1 MRKARRLSSSL
12 VLISSAAVGVGSVVA
27 VQSLDRTAEQV
38 LGSLRGPLERSLSTA
53 LGHPF
58 TLGSY
63 QGLRPWGV
71 ALGETTIAPISSD
84 RSTIKVQGLSVHLAP
99 LASLRQWQPVLRLK
113 LQGLT
118 GALDRQPDGRYWQF
132 GEVPQGGDAP
142 PDLDLR
148 FELDQPARIRLTP
161 SGEQLQLTSR
171 GSVQIARKRFTAFSK
186 LHWPGRAGSLDLE
199 AKGGW
204 GRPELVLTSRLRS
217 LDLARLEP
225 LLPAP
230 DATDLSGQAGGELAI
245 QWTPGRFRCQG
256 QLQIKDLELRN
267 TTLPEPLR
275 SSAVGLR
282 CRDDRLSL
290 DRSRFRLGEWR
301 ADARGSVQ
309 RHGPVDLRINVVSSQ
324 RKDRVQLQLDGPW
337 SNPRWNL
344 AGVLSLPEL
353 DGPLRLQGQLRTPWI
368 DPGTRQIQVQT
379 AQLTA
384 PGLRLRLDGT
394 IGEQIDLRSRELSL
408 APSLWQRWP
417 ALKQTLGE
425 TSAISG
431 TLRASGPLASP
442 ELALDLAQ
450 ERNLLLQQWDLR
462 ASWSK
467 ATGVVALDRFNS
479 PVLRAAAQLP
489 VRWQDGAAQPGE
501 LKAGFAL
508 TSLPLA
514 RLSALAALPLN
525 GQLSARGR
533 LQGPLKDLNS
543 TVALDLLRPGAG
555 PLQLPERWQGQLTGT
570 SGSAFDLRLASQAAG
585 SDGSLTARLGASG
598 WPLQADLRRGG
609 GRLTVRSDA
618 RRQLRWKADQLSI
631 DGLQLTLP
639 TTSSSG
645 SLQGR
650 LSGDGALALTPLELV
665 GSLDLD
671 DPQLRGIG
679 LNRIELEGRVSAGRF
694 QARGRLQ
701 PQQGE
706 IQLTAQGRVGAD
718 LRSRIV
724 ASGLD
729 VPWLVQMTRQLRDG
743 QPAVAGITGRAEDL
757 GTLMIETFGG
767 SLDGHLRALR
777 QSRLWLEA
785 YDRDHPQARVD
796 PGDLRGRLDAVLNL
810 AGPDLASLSLEAEAR
825 AHLWLDGDD
834 QDRVLQ
840 LEPVVAQL
848 SGPLQ
853 GGQGRFSL
861 LHLPF
866 SLLALVVPVPS
877 VLRGAI
883 GATGSYDLTGRGP
896 LLTTELALEQARF
909 GAQALRLERRA
920 VVLSSDGLELDL
932 ALRSDGAAEALKV
945 RGRIPLTLRDA
956 LDLELEGHGD
966 ALSFLAASAGDAL
979 TLTRG
984 SSDLRLM
991 LSGYLDQPQA
1001 NGFLVVRDG
1010 AFTAAE
1016 QAFNNVNASLLFDF
1030 NRVEVSQLE
1039 ATLGSGG
1046 SLSAAGAIG
1055 LFIPRD
1061 EETPLSIR
1069 LTKATIRQDMVD
1081 LAADA
1086 EITLRGS
1093 LSQPLISGQ
1102 LNLRNGVIQPR
1113 SGLLSRL
1120 RKGGGSSLQQGVQPS
1135 QGNGSTPFSTAALLE
1150 DSWDFQDPLVLFGP
1164 GAPAQLPAAFQALMP
1179 DLSAVRFR
1187 NFRLGLGP
1195 DLQVRMPPLISFRGG
1210 GQLLVNGP
1218 LDPSLQLRGLIRLNR
1233 GRINLFSSTFR
1244 LDSRAPNVAVFTPS
1258 LGLVPFVDI
1267 AMKTRVSDSVQPG
1280 TAGNAGTANVFDN
1293 NGLGSIGD
1301 GGGQLRLVKV
1311 TVDAAGPADRLIGN
1325 LDLRSVPPMSEPQL
1339 LALIG
1344 GNSLSGLA
1352 GAGGAALATVLG
1364 QSLLSPVLGT
1374 LTDALGQ
1381 RLQIALFPT
1390 YVTPDVKDDDERR
1403 SGRVAPTFTLVT
1415 EIGVDVTD
1423 RFDFSVLAAPNTS
1436 DVPPQATVT
1445 YQVTPN
1451 TALSGSVDS
1460 NGTWQSQLQLFFR
1473 F

>member
-1 MRKARRLSSSL
+1 MRKARRLSRSL

-38 LGSLRGPLERSLSTA
+38 LGSLRGPLERNLSSA
-53 LGHPF
+53 LGHPI
-58 TLGSY
+58 TIGSY
-63 QGLRPWGV
+63 QGLRLWGV
-71 ALGETTIAPISSD
+71 ALGETTIAPTSSD
-84 RSTIKVQGLSVHLAP
+84 RSTIQVQGLSVHLDP

-113 LQGLT
+113 LQGLD
-118 GALDRQPDGRYWQF
+118 GVLDRQPDGRYWQF
-132 GEVPQGGDAP
+132 GEVPQGGDAR

-161 SGEQLQLTSR
+161 SGEELQLTSR
-171 GSVQIARKRFTAFSK
+171 GSVQIARKRFTATSR
-186 LHWPGRAGSLDLE
+186 LNWPGRPGSLDLE

-204 GRPELVLTSRLRS
+204 DRPELVLSSRLRS

-225 LLPAP
+225 LLPAA
-230 DATDLSGQAGGELAI
+230 DATDLSGQAGGDLAI

-256 QLQIKDLELRN
+256 QLQIKALELRN
-267 TTLPEPLR
+267 TTLPDALR

-290 DRSRFRLGEWR
+290 DRSRFRMGEWR

-309 RHGPVDLRINVVSSQ
+309 RHGPVDLRINVLSSK

-337 SNPRWNL
+337 SNPRWSL
-344 AGVLSLPEL
+344 AGVLTLPEL
-353 DGPLRLQGQLRTPWI
+353 EGPLRVQGQLRTPWI
-368 DPGTRQIQVQT
+368 DPETRQIQVQS

-384 PGLRLRLDGT
+384 PGLSLLVDGT

-425 TSAISG
+425 ASAISG
-431 TLRASGPLASP
+431 TLRASGSLASP
-442 ELALDLAQ
+442 ELVLDLAQ

-467 ATGVVALDRFNS
+467 ASGVVALDRFNS

-514 RLSALAALPLN
+514 RLSALTALPLN
-525 GQLSARGR
+525 GHLSARGR
-533 LQGPLKDLNS
+533 LQGPLKDVNS
-543 TVALDLLRPGAG
+543 SVALDLVRPGAG

-570 SGSAFDLRLASQAAG
+570 SGSAFDLRLASQAPATA
-585 SDGSLTARLGASG
+585 GSLTARLGASG

-618 RRQLRWKADQLSI
+618 RSQLRWKADQLSI
-631 DGLQLTLP
+631 AGLQLTLP

-650 LSGDGALALTPLELV
+650 LSGEGALALTPLELV
-665 GSLDLD
+665 GDLHLD
-671 DPQLRGIG
+671 DPKLRGIG

-694 QARGRLQ
+694 QTRARLQ

-706 IQLTAQGRVGAD
+706 IQLTAQGRLGGN
-718 LRSRIV
+718 LRSRIE

-729 VPWLVQMTRQLRDG
+729 VPWLVQMARQLRDG

-777 QSRLWLEA
+777 QSRQWLEA
-785 YDRDHPQARVD
+785 YDRDHPRARVD

-853 GGQGRFSL
+853 GGRGRFSL

-877 VLRGAI
+877 VLRGAV

-1016 QAFNNVNASLLFDF
+1016 QAFNDVNASLLFDF
-1030 NRVEVSQLE
+1030 NRVEVSQFE

-1120 RKGGGSSLQQGVQPS
+1120 RKGGGSSLRPGVQPS

-1150 DSWDFQDPLVLFGP
+1150 DGWDFQDPLVLFGP

-1280 TAGNAGTANVFDN
+1280 TAGNASTANVFDT

-1311 TVDAAGPADRLIGN
+1311 TVEAAGPADRLISN